1 MTPSLLALAVL
12 QAGASSPVAVRLKPG
27 DVVTVYVASDPTPLP
42 TSPGTPNTPTASFGG
57 DYTVLADGSIY
68 GAGFG
73 GLKIGGLTFLQAQE
87 LLRARM
93 KRIRRP
99 EDVFLSLKKLRTDYA
114 YVVGSNSPGPVELPA
129 SPVTVRQLLPPLTEK
144 LDAERLRV
152 EVVRNGKTVAQ
163 VNYADLLQRDA
174 KAGNMIV
181 EPGDLISIVPEAVMR
196 VWVLGGVKNPGQYSL
211 PPGSNASQAIASAGG
226 LTGLGRESTVSVQ
239 HGAEV
244 TRIDSDITQG
254 GTMPTLKDGD
264 LVTVA
269 TAEPVRVTIIGEVS
283 KPGEYFVAQNAT
295 VLSAVAKASGAL
307 PSGSL
312 SDVLVL
318 RDGNLIKL
326 DLTVDANDPQRLGAK
341 IQAGDTI
348 VISEKRL
355 VAFAFGE
362 VKNPGRYY
370 IDPSK
375 PYRLSDLLAASG
387 GLTEKGSYRR
397 VFVMHPEATGKP
409 TVRQYNIDEYLK
421 DGKEAS
427 NPILQPGDSALFS
440 PPKGLTLSG
449 VTQVLSSYV
458 IFGSLIR
465 R

>member
-27 DVVTVYVASDPTPLP
+27 DVVTVYVASDPTPHP

-144 LDAERLRV
+144 LDADRLRV

-196 VWVLGGVKNPGQYSL
+196 VWVLGNVKNPGQYSL

-226 LTGLGRESTVSVQ
+226 LTSLERDAAISLQ
-239 HGAEV
+239 HGPEV
-244 TRIDSDITQG
+244 TRIDAKAVVSG
-254 GTMPTLKDGD
+254 PSPVVRDGD
-264 LVTVA
+264 LVSIVSP
-269 TAEPVRVTIIGEVS
+269 EPVRVTVIGEVN
-283 KPGEYFVAQNAT
+283 KPGEYFVAENST
-295 VLSAVAKASGAL
+295 VLSAVAKAEGAL
-307 PSGSL
+307 PTGSL
-312 SDVLVL
+312 EDVFVL
-318 RDGNLIKL
+318 RDGNLMKL
-326 DLTVDANDPQRLGAK
+326 DLTVRDGQAERLNAR

-348 VISEKRL
+348 VISEKQRA
-355 VAFAFGE
+355 VYVFGE
-362 VKNPGRYY
+362 VKKPGRYFVAS
-370 IDPSK
+370 DK
-375 PYRLSDLLAASG
+375 PYRLSDALAAAD

-397 VFVMHPEATGKP
+397 VFVMHPEPEGKP
-409 TVRQYNIDEYLK
+409 TVRQYNLDEYLK

-427 NPILQPGDSALFS
+427 NPTLLPGDSVLFS
-440 PPKGLTLSG
+440 PPRGLTLAG
-449 VTQVLSSYV
+449 VAQVLSSYV